1 MGKDVIAG
9 PRVVLLP
16 WTVADGVLAGGAG
29 PQRQGMLVA
38 AVLKYGT
45 LSPAV
50 QRKEVEIACRAT
62 REAGVRLVFVL
73 IGRGGEE
80 ETKAAVSCGGEDEQ
94 DSRPASTVPHHVVES
109 GHQMRSV
116 LRNAEIEVGA
126 VILPQMQSGLGWVR
140 GVAMQAV
147 HAGLPVVGWNQAPL
161 NETVTHCHDGLLLQ
175 PLPQSEEQDGHD
187 RISAQGHAFAQ
198 AILGLTKAM
207 DSGAT
212 GLGGRQP
219 GLRYAQLLLCFI
231 ALLDPCQ
238 SLFLSN
244 PAW

>member
-29 PQRQGMLVA
+29 PQRQGMLVV

-50 QRKEVEIACRAT
+50 QRKGVEIACRAT
-62 REAGVRLVFVL
+62 REAGVRLMFVL

-94 DSRPASTVPHHVVES
+94 DPARPASTVPLHVVQS

-161 NETVTHCHDGLLLQ
+161 NETVTHCHDGILLQ
-175 PLPQSEEQDGHD
+175 PFSQFGEQDGND
-187 RISAQGHAFAQ
+187 RISDQGHAFAQ

-207 DSGAT
+207 DSG
-212 GLGGRQP
+212 GRQP

-231 ALLDPCQ
+231 TLLHPCQ